1 MAKQLEK
8 KSITGI
14 TVHSDYIPALQSIML
29 YYIDQV
35 YPKSED
41 VSATLNK
48 FKRML
53 SGELEEKKLDLKW
66 YEYHTWIIYSLLQTF
81 AAYANDQGLYQESDV
96 EMDTDLL
103 GKLTKSILEND
114 TATQTDLYKEFFAD
128 IQAKQDAAKKDK

>member
-1 MAKQLEK
+1 
-8 KSITGI
+8 
-14 TVHSDYIPALQSIML
+14 ML

-53 SGELEEKKLDLKW
+53 SGELDEKKLDLKW

-81 AAYANDQGLYQESDV
+81 AAYANEQGLYQESNIK
-96 EMDTDLL
+96 MDTDLL

-114 TATQTDLYKEFFAD
+114 TATQSELYKEFFAD
-128 IQAKQDAAKKDK
+128 IQAKQEAEKKDK

>member
-1 MAKQLEK
+1 MAKQLES

-29 YYIDQV
+29 YYIDQI

-41 VSATLNK
+41 VASTLNK

-53 SGELEEKKLDLKW
+53 SGELDQKKLDLKW

-81 AAYANDQGLYQESDV
+81 AAHANDQGLYQDSEIKY
-96 EMDTDLL
+96 DTDLL

-114 TATQTDLYKEFFAD
+114 TATQADLYKEFFAD
-128 IQAKQDAAKKDK
+128 IQAKQDALKKDK

>member
-41 VSATLNK
+41 VSVTLNK

-53 SGELEEKKLDLKW
+53 SGELDEKKLDLKW
-66 YEYHTWIIYSLLQTF
+66 YEYHTWIFYSLLQTF
-81 AAYANDQGLYQESDV
+81 AAYANEQGLYQDSDV

-103 GKLTKSILEND
+103 GKLTKSILEDD
-114 TATQTDLYKEFFAD
+114 TATQTELYKEFFAD
-128 IQAKQDAAKKDK
+128 IQAKQDALKKDK